1 MKNLETDSTG
11 HASII
16 IPVYNQVHF
25 TEGCLDSLE
34 ADSDRPPLEII
45 VIDNHST
52 DETKE
57 YLASEKRRLC
67 DPQDILLKVIT
78 NETNLGVAPAW
89 NQGLTAAT
97 GNVLA
102 VLNNDIQVTK
112 GWLKACTWALK
123 EHDLALVSPFA
134 ATGELDY
141 PLEQRGKIF
150 TQKNQERLWPDFDF
164 CAVVLP
170 RKTWET
176 IGPFDEKFLVGGYED
191 TDYAYR
197 LKKAGLRYGVTG
209 AAFIHHFGSQTL
221 GEFKRRGDKHAAHN
235 KEYFIS
241 KWGEDPS
248 YRVGTLPW
256 RLKRIWRRTKMRFD
270 LM

>member
-1 MKNLETDSTG
+1 M

-34 ADSDRPPLEII
+34 ADPDRPALEII
-45 VIDNHST
+45 VVDNAST
-52 DETKE
+52 DETKN
-57 YLASEKRRLC
+57 YLRAEERRLC
-67 DPQDILLKVIT
+67 DPDDILLKVIS

-89 NQGLTAAT
+89 NQGLRAASHDL
-97 GNVLA
+97 LA
-102 VLNNDIQVTK
+102 VLNNDIQVTR
-112 GWLKACTWALK
+112 GWLKACAWAL
-123 EHDLALVSPFA
+123 EHQKLSLVSPFA
-134 ATGELDY
+134 CTGSLDY
-141 PLEQRGKIF
+141 PLEQRASSFTRKNRKKI
-150 TQKNQERLWPDFDF
+150 WPDFDF

-170 RKTWET
+170 RSTWET

-197 LKKAGLRYGVTG
+197 LRKAGLKYGVTG

-221 GEFKRRGDKHAAHN
+221 GEFKRRGDKHAHHN
-235 KEYFIS
+235 REYFIS

-248 YRVGTLPW
+248 FRVGSLPW
-256 RLKRIWRRTKMRFD
+256 RIKKFWRRTKMMFD